1 MRKAILLLLLLT
13 MNCALWAAEPC
24 ETIHGRLHYYGG
36 DGQLRIWHIGT
47 HHDFTPDNSSW
58 DTVHHWLTEGV
69 KLSERKDYA
78 DPATAV
84 DLYGDFEI
92 CPTEPLRDG
101 AVQHARVIAVSH
113 RRYVK
118 NF

>member
-1 MRKAILLLLLLT
+1 MKKITLLLLLL
-13 MNCALWAAEPC
+13 AASRASWAADPC

-58 DTVHHWLTEGV
+58 GTVHDWLTEGV
-69 KLSERKDYA
+69 KPSERKNFA
-78 DPATAV
+78 DAATAV
-84 DLYGDFEI
+84 DLFGDFEI
-92 CPTEPLRDG
+92 CPTEPFREG
-101 AVQHARVIAVSH
+101 AVQHAKVIAVSH

-118 NF
+118 SF

>member
-1 MRKAILLLLLLT
+1 MS
-13 MNCALWAAEPC
+13 CALWAAQPC

-58 DTVHHWLTEGV
+58 DTVHDWLTEGV
-69 KLSERKDYA
+69 KLPERKDYA

-92 CPTEPLRDG
+92 CPTEAFREG
-101 AVQHARVIAVSH
+101 AVQHARVITVSH